1 MTLLAHFLFL
11 TLDKTCFVPT
21 LIDCRFF
28 WGDFRHLRS
37 PVTFQHVLFLNEGE
51 RQQLGLRDRPR
62 RTPRL
67 WWRLFPVFE
76 RAQSR
81 LGGGVSGEPSLGPP
95 GGHFRMCNLM

>member
-11 TLDKTCFVPT
+11 TVDKTCFVPT

-51 RQQLGLRDRPR
+51 RQRLGLRDRGGH
-62 RTPRL
+62 L
-67 WWRLFPVFE
+67 DC
-76 RAQSR
+76 
-81 LGGGVSGEPSLGPP
+81 GGGC
-95 GGHFRMCNLM
+95 FRCLSELRVD